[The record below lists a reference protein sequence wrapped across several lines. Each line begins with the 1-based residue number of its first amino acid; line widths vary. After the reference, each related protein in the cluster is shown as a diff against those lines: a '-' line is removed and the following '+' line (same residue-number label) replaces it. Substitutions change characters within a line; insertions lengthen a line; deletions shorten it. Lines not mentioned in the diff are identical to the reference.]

1 MAITEK
7 SGALKYKDTSGDV
20 TIMWAETKIAN
31 VDGLQEALDGK
42 AASSHTHS
50 KSEIIDF
57 PASMPASDVK
67 DWAKADTKP
76 AYTASE
82 VGADESGAAA
92 QALSDAK
99 AYADS
104 SIQLAIQNSW
114 EASY

>member
-7 SGALKYKDTSGDV
+7 SGALKYKDASGNV
-20 TIMWAETKIAN
+20 TIMYPETKIAN
-31 VDGLQEALDGK
+31 IDGLQTILDKK
-42 AASSHTHS
+42 AASGHTHA
-50 KSEIIDF
+50 KSEIVDF

-76 AYTASE
+76 TYTASE

-99 AYADS
+99 TYVDTA
-104 SIQLAIQNSW
+104 IQTAIQNTW